1 MFGALGIITAFP
13 YAPVLEEE
21 DGLSLV
27 TPPSIL
33 QKVGIGERRR
43 EVDVEH
49 GVAWY
54 EKLLGQDGRKPA
66 MGHWKKHWSTFYT
79 GKLRVSHS

>member
-33 QKVGIGERRR
+33 QKVGIGEHQR
-43 EVDVEH
+43 EVDVAQ
-49 GVAWY
+49 GVASS
-54 EKLLGQDGRKPA
+54 ENCPA
-66 MGHWKKHWSTFYT
+66 QMGPNQRWGT
-79 GKLRVSHS
+79 

>member
-21 DGLSLV
+21 DGVSLV

-33 QKVGIGERRR
+33 QKVGIGEHRR
-43 EVDVEH
+43 EADVEY
-49 GVAWY
+49 GVA
-54 EKLLGQDGRKPA
+54 
-66 MGHWKKHWSTFYT
+66 
-79 GKLRVSHS
+79 